1 MVISEVGVAELDMLD
16 CALVGV
22 VRLGL
27 GVVNPGRLAGVIDRT
42 DVVVTA
48 EFRVGLCSDVS
59 SSLDISC
66 DELVA
71 SHIIRAV
78 FALTGQDVM
87 SSTSFLYE
95 KEDVTSSSCDGIL
108 FEGRGEVKSSQ
119 PALFCD
125 LAVFTNLNAFNF

>member
-59 SSLDISC
+59 SSLD

-95 KEDVTSSSCDGIL
+95 KEDVTSSPCDGIL